1 MPLSRINTRSLT
13 DGTVAAADIADGS
26 ITTAKIADDNVTAAK
41 LADTSV
47 SAGTYG
53 GSEAVPV
60 IVVDAQGRL
69 TSASNVAVAGGQ
81 FIDSQ
86 STKVIYYN
94 GQNVS
99 SNVTIAGDRNAFSAG
114 PITIDADQTVT
125 INVGGTYTII

>member
-13 DGTVAAADIADGS
+13 DGTVAAADIEDGS
-26 ITTAKIADDNVTAAK
+26 VTAAK
-41 LADTSV
+41 LADTAV
-47 SAGTYG
+47 TPGTYG

-60 IVVDAQGRL
+60 IIVDQQGRL

-125 INVGGTYTII
+125 VNVGGTYTII

>member
-13 DGTVAAADIADGS
+13 DGTVAAVDIADS
-26 ITTAKIADDNVTAAK
+26 SVTAAK
-41 LADTSV
+41 LANTAV
-47 SAGTYG
+47 TPGTYG
-53 GSEAVPV
+53 GAEAVPV
-60 IVVDAQGRL
+60 IIVDQQGRL

-114 PITIDADQTVT
+114 PITIDAGQTVT
-125 INVGGTYTII
+125 VNVGGTYTII

>member
-13 DGTVAAADIADGS
+13 DGTVAAVDIADGS
-26 ITTAKIADDNVTAAK
+26 VTAAK
-41 LADTSV
+41 LANTAV
-47 SAGTYG
+47 TPGTYG

-60 IVVDAQGRL
+60 IIVDQQGRL

-114 PITIDADQTVT
+114 PITIDAGQTVT
-125 INVGGTYTII
+125 VNVGGTYTII

>member
-13 DGTVAAADIADGS
+13 DGTVAAADIEDGS
-26 ITTAKIADDNVTAAK
+26 VTAAK
-41 LADTSV
+41 LADTAV
-47 SAGTYG
+47 TPGTYG

-60 IVVDAQGRL
+60 IIVDQQGRL

-86 STKVIYYN
+86 ATKVIYYN

>member
-26 ITTAKIADDNVTAAK
+26 VTAAK
-41 LADTSV
+41 LANTAV
-47 SAGTYG
+47 TPGTYG

-60 IVVDAQGRL
+60 IIVDQQGRL

-114 PITIDADQTVT
+114 PITIDAGQTVT
-125 INVGGTYTII
+125 INVGGVYTII

>member
-13 DGTVAAADIADGS
+13 DGTVAAVDIADS
-26 ITTAKIADDNVTAAK
+26 SVTAAK
-41 LADTSV
+41 LANTAV
-47 SAGTYG
+47 TPGTYG

-60 IVVDAQGRL
+60 IIVDQQGRL

-114 PITIDADQTVT
+114 PITIDAGQTVT
-125 INVGGTYTII
+125 VNVGGTYTII

>member
-13 DGTVAAADIADGS
+13 DGTVAAVDIADS
-26 ITTAKIADDNVTAAK
+26 SVTAAK
-41 LADTSV
+41 LANTAV
-47 SAGTYG
+47 TPGTYG

-60 IVVDAQGRL
+60 IIVDQQGRL

-81 FIDSQ
+81 FVDEQ

-114 PITIDADQTVT
+114 PITIDAGQTVT
-125 INVGGTYTII
+125 VNVGGTYTII

>member
-13 DGTVAAADIADGS
+13 DGTVAAVDIADGS
-26 ITTAKIADDNVTAAK
+26 VTAAK
-41 LADTSV
+41 LANTAV
-47 SAGTYG
+47 TPGTYG

-60 IVVDAQGRL
+60 IIVDQQGRL

-86 STKVIYYN
+86 ATKVIYYN

-114 PITIDADQTVT
+114 PITIDAGQTVT
-125 INVGGTYTII
+125 VNVGGTYTII

>member
-13 DGTVAAADIADGS
+13 DGTVAAADIEDGS
-26 ITTAKIADDNVTAAK
+26 VTAAK
-41 LADTSV
+41 LANTAV
-47 SAGTYG
+47 TPGTYG

-60 IVVDAQGRL
+60 IIVDQQGRL

-81 FIDSQ
+81 FVDEQ

-114 PITIDADQTVT
+114 PITIDAGQTVT
-125 INVGGTYTII
+125 VNVGGTYTII

>member
-13 DGTVAAADIADGS
+13 DGTVAAVDIADGS
-26 ITTAKIADDNVTAAK
+26 VTAAK
-41 LADTSV
+41 LANTAV
-47 SAGTYG
+47 TPGTYG

-60 IVVDAQGRL
+60 IIVDQQGRL

-86 STKVIYYN
+86 ATKVIYYN

-114 PITIDADQTVT
+114 PITIDAGQTVT

>member
-13 DGTVAAADIADGS
+13 DGTVATADLED
-26 ITTAKIADDNVTAAK
+26 TAVTP
-41 LADTSV
+41 
-47 SAGTYG
+47 GTYG

-60 IVVDAQGRL
+60 IIVDQKGRL

-81 FIDSQ
+81 FVDSQ
-86 STKVIYYN
+86 ATKVIYYN

-114 PITIDADQTVT
+114 PITIDAGQTVT
-125 INVGGTYTII
+125 VNVGGTYTII

>member
-26 ITTAKIADDNVTAAK
+26 VTAAK
-41 LADTSV
+41 LANTAV
-47 SAGTYG
+47 TPGTYG

-60 IVVDAQGRL
+60 IIVDQQGRL

-86 STKVIYYN
+86 ATKVIYYN

>member
-13 DGTVAAADIADGS
+13 DGTVAAVDIADGS
-26 ITTAKIADDNVTAAK
+26 VTAAK
-41 LADTSV
+41 LANTAV
-47 SAGTYG
+47 TPGTYG

-60 IVVDAQGRL
+60 IIVDQQGRL

-81 FIDSQ
+81 FVDSQ
-86 STKVIYYN
+86 ATKVIYYN

-114 PITIDADQTVT
+114 PITIDAGQTVT
-125 INVGGTYTII
+125 VNVGGTYTII

>member
-13 DGTVAAADIADGS
+13 DGTVAAADIEDGS
-26 ITTAKIADDNVTAAK
+26 VTAAK
-41 LADTSV
+41 LADTAV
-47 SAGTYG
+47 TPGTYG

-60 IVVDAQGRL
+60 IIVDQQGRL
-69 TSASNVAVAGGQ
+69 TFASNVAVAGGQ

-125 INVGGTYTII
+125 VNVGGTYTII

>member
-26 ITTAKIADDNVTAAK
+26 VTAAK
-41 LADTSV
+41 LANTAV
-47 SAGTYG
+47 TPGTYG

-60 IVVDAQGRL
+60 IIVDQQGRL

-114 PITIDADQTVT
+114 PITIDAGQTVT
-125 INVGGTYTII
+125 VNVGGTYTII

>member
-13 DGTVAAADIADGS
+13 DGTVATADLED
-26 ITTAKIADDNVTAAK
+26 TAVTP
-41 LADTSV
+41 
-47 SAGTYG
+47 GTYG

-60 IVVDAQGRL
+60 IIVDQKGRL

-86 STKVIYYN
+86 ATKVIYYN

-114 PITIDADQTVT
+114 PITIDAGQTVT
-125 INVGGTYTII
+125 VNVGGTYTII

>member
-1 MPLSRINTRSLT
+1 MALSRISARSIT
-13 DGTVAAADIADGS
+13 DATIEATDVADGA
-26 ITTAKIADDNVTAAK
+26 ITTAKIADANVTAAK
-41 LADTSV
+41 LADTAV

-114 PITIDADQTVT
+114 PITIDAGQTVT
-125 INVGGTYTII
+125 INVGGVYTII

>member
-13 DGTVAAADIADGS
+13 DGTVAAADIEDGS
-26 ITTAKIADDNVTAAK
+26 VTAAK
-41 LADTSV
+41 LADTAV
-47 SAGTYG
+47 TPGTYG

-60 IVVDAQGRL
+60 IIVDQQGRL

-86 STKVIYYN
+86 ATKVIYYN

-125 INVGGTYTII
+125 VNVGGTYTII

>member
-13 DGTVAAADIADGS
+13 DGTIAAADIEDGS
-26 ITTAKIADDNVTAAK
+26 VTAAK
-41 LADTSV
+41 LADTAV
-47 SAGTYG
+47 TPGTYG

-60 IVVDAQGRL
+60 IIVDQQGRL

-114 PITIDADQTVT
+114 PITIDAGQTVT
-125 INVGGTYTII
+125 VNVGGTYTII

>member
-26 ITTAKIADDNVTAAK
+26 VTAAK
-41 LADTSV
+41 LANTAV
-47 SAGTYG
+47 TPGTYG

-60 IVVDAQGRL
+60 IIVDQQGRL

-86 STKVIYYN
+86 ATKVIYYN

-114 PITIDADQTVT
+114 PITIDAGQTVT
-125 INVGGTYTII
+125 VNVGGTYTII